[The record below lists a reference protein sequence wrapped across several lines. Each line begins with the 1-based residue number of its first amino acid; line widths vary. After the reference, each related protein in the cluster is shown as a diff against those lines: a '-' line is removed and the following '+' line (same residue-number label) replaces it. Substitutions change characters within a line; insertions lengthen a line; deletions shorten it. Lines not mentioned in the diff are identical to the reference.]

1 MDENNP
7 NTRLNPT
14 DGHMVVGVMI
24 DDHYFIGRA
33 RAAQLFQFAPD
44 PRETEK
50 KRVVDA
56 RKELQDLLAI
66 RQEVQ
71 RLFAGAKA
79 ANVPRYADYITSVHK
94 GQDGITPPIILY
106 SEQPLK
112 IQQDETGAGWIQIPW
127 DRRLVAIDG
136 ETQLAARFEA
146 ANRLQETRDAFVP
159 LVFCHG
165 RKQSWARQAFHDLNV
180 LAVKPNPSLSLSMD
194 ARDPLTKV
202 ACEVAERV
210 PFFINRVNK
219 VQRQLK
225 SSDPKVVTLAAL
237 RGACVTLAEGISG
250 VKWGT
255 RPVPINDPQ
264 RAAAMESIAVEWFT
278 AATQV
283 LGSMIE
289 DRENN
294 VTSAPAV
301 LAAIGAMGHPLVD
314 IADEQER
321 RVREELQLEKLRSV
335 VWTKGPAWD
344 GIAGKI
350 SLKGTFSAG
359 GSKENAYAVYG
370 ALNDPLS
377 DGYKTVR
384 SRAAA

>member
-202 ACEVAERV
+202 ACEVAGGR
-210 PFFINRVNK
+210 R
-219 VQRQLK
+219 
-225 SSDPKVVTLAAL
+225 
-237 RGACVTLAEGISG
+237 
-250 VKWGT
+250 T
-255 RPVPINDPQ
+255 R
-264 RAAAMESIAVEWFT
+264 
-278 AATQV
+278 
-283 LGSMIE
+283 
-289 DRENN
+289 
-294 VTSAPAV
+294 AV
-301 LAAIGAMGHPLVD
+301 LYQQGQQGAASAEVKRSEGRNAGRPARCMRHSSRRYLRREVGNAPGTNQRPPTCRRNGIHRRRMVHSRDAGTGFHDRGPREQRNFRACGAGCY
-314 IADEQER
+314 R
-321 RVREELQLEKLRSV
+321 RDG
-335 VWTKGPAWD
+335 TPA
-344 GIAGKI
+344 
-350 SLKGTFSAG
+350 S
-359 GSKENAYAVYG
+359 
-370 ALNDPLS
+370 
-377 DGYKTVR
+377 
-384 SRAAA
+384 